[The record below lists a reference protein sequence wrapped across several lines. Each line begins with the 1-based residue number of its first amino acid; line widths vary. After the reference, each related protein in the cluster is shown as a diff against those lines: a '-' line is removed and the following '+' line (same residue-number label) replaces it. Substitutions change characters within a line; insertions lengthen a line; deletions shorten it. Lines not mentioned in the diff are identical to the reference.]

1 MKQIIFLSTKGAES
15 AAADGGVSYK
25 DSGQSLVPAAFESA
39 LSLTALSLT
48 APPFLPAHGLEEK
61 IIQLNPLL
69 EAWGNAQ
76 TLMNDNSSR
85 FGKFVELR
93 FDERH
98 SIQGA
103 IMSDYLLEKSRV
115 VDQVSCV
122 GRGRVSAV
130 CKSNPFFEPFLPTL
144 A

>member
-1 MKQIIFLSTKGAES
+1 VCQCGFRR
-15 AAADGGVSYK
+15 
-25 DSGQSLVPAAFESA
+25 QSLVPNTAP
-39 LSLTALSLT
+39 SLTVCPLPSFFQ
-48 APPFLPAHGLEEK
+48 PPPAHGLEEK

-115 VDQVSCV
+115 VEQV
-122 GRGRVSAV
+122 GTGTAV
-130 CKSNPFFEPFLPTL
+130 CKF
-144 A
+144 